1 MTITLKAYCV
11 YCNKSVD
18 GRLTAMV
25 VLDSGNWLHVGECP
39 NCLSE
44 IKRIVP
50 KTDGQSMVR

>member
-50 KTDGQSMVR
+50 KTDG